1 MKDFVEKHKNE
12 VFRYVQYRKI
22 WTPYEMEEKF
32 KDESETEVYYNF
44 ARIADCF
51 DLGSGDYL
59 LELESGE
66 INTEYDENDNE
77 IPVFCPSNIIK
88 YRRLSEIQIEK
99 FGYDNETRTNEES
112 ERYAAMFMWRK

>member
-1 MKDFVEKHKNE
+1 MKDFIEKHKNE

-32 KDESETEVYYNF
+32 KDESETEVYYSF
-44 ARIADCF
+44 ARITDCF

-66 INTEYDENDNE
+66 INIEYDE
-77 IPVFCPSNIIK
+77 K
-88 YRRLSEIQIEK
+88 
-99 FGYDNETRTNEES
+99 
-112 ERYAAMFMWRK
+112 